1 MAQRKFEHIL
11 FILCSPLLFVSA
23 LTSDDLQG
31 KEVMSLRR
39 TVEELREIILNQEQ
53 RLSAV
58 ESRCQSLEKR
68 NEVNSNEV
76 KELNVKILE
85 QNAMILDLLHKQ
97 SVCDSKIQNM
107 TGKLESAIRHP
118 TPENTEVKSQR
129 AEGSANSRKGL
140 YDICLVFYAVSAVFQ
155 SKVCRRLR

>member
-1 MAQRKFEHIL
+1 M
-11 FILCSPLLFVSA
+11 
-23 LTSDDLQG
+23 
-31 KEVMSLRR
+31 
-39 TVEELREIILNQEQ
+39 
-53 RLSAV
+53 
-58 ESRCQSLEKR
+58 
-68 NEVNSNEV
+68 

-107 TGKLESAIRHP
+107 TGKLESVIRHP

-140 YDICLVFYAVSAVFQ
+140 YDMCLVFYAVSAVFQ

>member
-1 MAQRKFEHIL
+1 MAQRRIEPIL
-11 FILCSPLLFVSA
+11 LILCSPLLFVSA

-53 RLSAV
+53 RLAAV

-107 TGKLESAIRHP
+107 TGKLESVIRHP

-140 YDICLVFYAVSAVFQ
+140 
-155 SKVCRRLR
+155 